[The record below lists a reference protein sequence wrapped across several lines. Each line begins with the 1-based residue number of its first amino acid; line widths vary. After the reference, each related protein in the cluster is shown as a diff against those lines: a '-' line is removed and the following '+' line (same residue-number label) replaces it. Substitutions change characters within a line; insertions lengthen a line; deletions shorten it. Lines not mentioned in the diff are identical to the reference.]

1 MTGPRERTI
10 EVEGADGNH
19 LSGSVVGD
27 GRPVLMLHGGGQTR
41 HAWQETAASLAES
54 GYAAYSFD
62 MRGHGDSAWVVE
74 AGYSFHD
81 YARDAGAL
89 ADWLASETG
98 AAPIGVGASL
108 GGLSMIGAE
117 DDSARFRAIALVD
130 IVPKMRQEGAQR
142 IVSFMTAAAQDGFES
157 LEAAAEAIAAYMP
170 HRKRPKSLDGL
181 RKNMRQRDDGRWR
194 WHWDPVFAS
203 GGERSIMADAPKH
216 LLRFDEAIERL
227 TLPVLVVRGMSS
239 ELVDEKEARD
249 AAERLPDGHYVDI
262 AQAGHMIVGDRNDAF
277 TEALLS
283 FLQEL
288 A

>member
-1 MTGPRERTI
+1 MSALAKETLEAQ
-10 EVEGADGNH
+10 GADGNL
-19 LSGSVVGD
+19 LSGSVVGE

-41 HAWQETAASLAES
+41 HAWQRTAERLADN

-62 MRGHGDSAWVVE
+62 MRGHGDSAWVIE

-89 ADWLASETG
+89 VDWLKRETG
-98 AAPIGVGASL
+98 TAPIGVGASL

-117 DDSARFRAIALVD
+117 DDEPRFRAIALVD

-142 IVSFMTAAAQDGFES
+142 IISFMTAAAQDGFGS

-170 HRKRPKSLDGL
+170 QRKRPNSLDGL
-181 RKNMRQRDDGRWR
+181 RKNMRQRDDGRWH

-227 TLPVLVVRGMSS
+227 ALPVLVVRGMSS
-239 ELVDEKEARD
+239 ELVDEKDARD
-249 AAERLPDGHYVDI
+249 AAERLPEGRYVDI
-262 AQAGHMIVGDRNDAF
+262 AHAGHMIVGDRNDAF

-283 FLQEL
+283 FLDDL
-288 A
+288 S

>member
-1 MTGPRERTI
+1 MPTERMLD
-10 EVEGADGNH
+10 VQGADGND
-19 LSGSVVGD
+19 LSGSVVGS

-41 HAWQETAASLAES
+41 HAWQQTAERLAHR

-62 MRGHGDSAWVVE
+62 MRGHGDSAWVLE
-74 AGYSFHD
+74 TGYSFQD

-89 ADWLASETG
+89 ADWLKAETG
-98 AAPIGVGASL
+98 LPPIGVGASL

-117 DDSARFRAIALVD
+117 DEKARFKAIALVD

-157 LEAAAEAIAAYMP
+157 LEAAAEAISAYMP
-170 HRKRPKSLDGL
+170 NRKRPKSLDGL

-203 GGERSIMADAPKH
+203 GGDRSILADAPKH
-216 LLRFDEAIERL
+216 LLRFDEAIDRL

-249 AAERLPDGHYVDI
+249 AAERLSDGHYVDI

-277 TEALLS
+277 SEALLT
-283 FLQEL
+283 FLEGIS
-288 A
+288 